1 MNDEKFD
8 ESMPIIDE
16 DGLENIGIALTA
28 GTSFSIATQF
38 TSASLIR
45 DMTTDGSK
53 IYIMGRI
60 GSSGSLQNIR
70 RYTLSGTYESD
81 GNVTVPNPP
90 RPSGVPSTSNFDG
103 LYGPAYYNNN
113 FYFIA
118 YWLFIDTRTG
128 SVQIHQTLERYNT
141 SFVHQQH
148 VTLVGIPPG
157 ASVES
162 FSIYSNRIYVK
173 YTDNTTVLEIRNLS
187 DGNLSAGTNS
197 VSLVAE
203 GSGGGIAVT
212 STRIYVASGNSIVAY
227 NHMLARV
234 TADDTTLASGVTG
247 LDMTNSGSDI
257 YVIGRTGSRG
267 SYSFSVYPY
276 TSPNISWGP
285 VTYTEST
292 RAITAVLT
300 VTTNPGSA
308 FSATDDF
315 AVQRQSGATWVSASN
330 WTITSSGTGL
340 TRTITATPAATVNPG
355 TYRIQLK
362 EDAFGTDMPSADLF
376 TVGEPIAAINYTA
389 SWGTVSYAPLTRAIT
404 SVLTLSENPG
414 SGFSES
420 ADFQVDLKSGST
432 YSASAGWTI
441 TSSGSSTAR
450 TITATPSR
458 TVSNGTYRLTLKQN
472 AFGTGKP
479 RLNVSTSDRA
489 IGSFY
494 SATWPDQAPALASDG
509 SISMTLTLSEDPGSA
524 FSATND
530 FSVQQLSGST
540 WSTVSGWTL
549 SSTGTGLTRTIKAA
563 PPSGRP
569 SGVYRILLAED
580 AFGSDKPPAP
590 TPSPSFDT
598 GSSSRTITVPIPQS
612 SVGAIQIALKARSF
626 NVLENT
632 SQVGPD
638 FQQYLGTVYYDTGG
652 GVDVIP
658 SIAIGG
664 GSFCTTSRRVT
675 WTAYVTDAS
684 ETELTNFTVADVSV
698 NNVTSSGASITPT
711 VTVTRMP
718 ATGSSFQIQTDP
730 IPTGRAGD
738 ISVTVVANALGPDTN
753 KSVTSGCVSYDTR
766 PVAPTPIIA
775 TWQYANYC
783 STSDRVYA
791 ALRFNKA
798 ITNLDV
804 RSPSLDIQVANDRQN
819 ANLTGWT
826 LSFSGHTGSGQT
838 AALAANTNLVIEA
851 TPPANT
857 NLDVYLHVNMN
868 SVTSGTQTGPDSMVY
883 SETIPVNNVPVTPPD
898 EPPSIT
904 IDGGSYCTT
913 SRRVTWT
920 AYVTGAT
927 DTELDAFTNAD
938 TTINNV
944 TSAGTS
950 FTPTET
956 VTRMPAG
963 GSSFQIQTDPL
974 PVDKAGDMSVT
985 VAANALGAN
994 TNKSVTSSCVF
1005 YDTRPAGTPTVA
1017 TARWGTPATQTGI
1030 NAVLQGR
1037 LTFTTT
1043 TDVRGIEPGDFDVI
1057 FRDSENP
1064 PNVHVHPPAGWTIQ
1078 VSHSFTNS
1086 SRDFVDVT
1094 ATPTSTFDA
1103 AFGLRLKAT
1112 SVRSDGATMDNAPSP
1127 DPVDSVSIE
1136 FDNRE
1141 TAAPSV
1147 PQVVIGAGGF
1157 CPTSRK
1163 LTWPVSVVNASATQF
1178 AALLV
1183 DDVSITDSSMAT
1195 PALTAAVVS
1204 RGSNSLIVEIEVPTE
1219 RNGTASISIAA
1230 NALGSMTNTA
1240 VTSNTVSY
1248 DTRTTVSSTTIT
1260 YGTPVVS
1267 NTDRDIEFPMTFTDI
1282 GDGLEASDFSISATN
1297 GVWGAT
1303 LRDGTGGVQTKV
1315 LVVNNAEVFAR
1326 MGTLQVTLVE
1336 DAFINR
1342 TITGGRTSPEASYD
1356 LESTITET
1364 TVTFS
1369 NANVSNNNRTIT
1381 YTLTFSNI
1389 GAGLNTCDFS
1399 VSATNGR
1406 WNLIFEYLGNHQ
1418 VLVTIANSETVRRSG
1433 SLTITISENA
1443 FFNRVITGGRTSR
1456 SATYN
1461 FLASTAPR
1469 LTFSTYTTSTIR
1481 HGQRFTVFCNWSQS
1495 VTGFTERD
1503 LSIWDSYGGRRIE
1516 EESFIGSGRAYQ
1528 FVVTAPPSG
1537 DRMFISVRQGA
1548 VSPSNFPA
1556 NYEIRLGGGEVTPTI
1571 LNANIIS
1578 GDGMTYMP
1586 NDLYTISQSDMERP
1600 TIRTYNHNGSLRT
1613 TEQVTLGGLLENEA
1627 GQGHAIEVLDNRFVI
1642 STNRFDRF
1650 GITRASGY
1658 IEDSTTFN
1666 NLFIDV
1672 GQYNPHT
1679 SPPIPTDTAIRDL
1692 AVGGNRIF
1700 ALTSDGTFESPSYE
1714 IHIFD
1719 LLGNDIRSITVDTT
1733 TQNTKELFGVPNA
1746 IAATSRF
1753 LYLAF
1758 RTFRNPLDGTITV
1771 ADELQAYT
1779 LEGDREPSEDVKI
1792 ADFMGVANR
1801 FSIISMDWDETRQRM
1816 WLIVDQIRI
1825 ATDEAQRHFAYLP
1838 MPQRIDAAWSAIEP
1852 QTMRAGESL
1861 DLKPYA
1867 GDITQILFAP
1877 QSTVPDWVT
1886 LSNGVMSIASTGL
1899 PSTNTE
1905 ALMSFVGISSGKP
1918 AFVSFDLTL
1927 LRESPSWSDI

>member
-1 MNDEKFD
+1 MELRLTSVSSWAWPLANPNDA
-8 ESMPIIDE
+8 PIWALKGNIIVYASRGNLPR
-16 DGLENIGIALTA
+16 GL
-28 GTSFSIATQF
+28 
-38 TSASLIR
+38 
-45 DMTTDGSK
+45 
-53 IYIMGRI
+53 
-60 GSSGSLQNIR
+60 
-70 RYTLSGTYESD
+70 TLSGSPHTAENSSRISF
-81 GNVTVPNPP
+81 P
-90 RPSGVPSTSNFDG
+90 RPSSVAGNYSDHGIVGMTYHNNEWYVLVHWSITNVRRIFA
-103 LYGPAYYNNN
+103 LEKYNNN
-113 FYFIA
+113 
-118 YWLFIDTRTG
+118 W
-128 SVQIHQTLERYNT
+128 
-141 SFVHQQH
+141 VHQSH
-148 VTLVGIPPG
+148 L
-157 ASVES
+157 
-162 FSIYSNRIYVK
+162 FSIDPGGLLPFYHGFAIDGSDIYMKARLAGGGRV
-173 YTDNTTVLEIRNLS
+173 EIRNLS
-187 DGNLSAGTNS
+187 DGNLKSGFNQFTTESSGDTGRS
-197 VSLVAE
+197 VF
-203 GSGGGIAVT
+203 VT
-212 STRIYVASGNSIVAY
+212 DTRIYVPKVGSIAAYDKSGNE
-227 NHMLARV
+227 V
-234 TADDTTLASGVTG
+234 TADNTAISNYSARYGDAGGGIIGSNLYFSGFQESSPRGYRFYNYSGVPAPVTA
-247 LDMTNSGSDI
+247 
-257 YVIGRTGSRG
+257 R
-267 SYSFSVYPY
+267 
-276 TSPNISWGP
+276 WGVP
-285 VTYTEST
+285 TYTEST
-292 RAITAVLT
+292 RAITALLT
-300 VTTNPGSA
+300 LRTNPGSA
-308 FSATDDF
+308 FSLTDDF
-315 AVQRQSGATWVSASN
+315 EVQRQSGTTWSTATG
-330 WTITSSGTGL
+330 WTLSSTGTGIA
-340 TRTITATPAATVNPG
+340 RTITATPMSTVTAG
-355 TYRIQLK
+355 TYRIKLD
-362 EDAFGTDMPSADLF
+362 EDAFGTDTPASDLY
-376 TVGEPIAAINYTA
+376 TAGEPIAAHGYTA
-389 SWGTVSYAPLTRAIT
+389 SWGSVSYAPLTRAIT
-404 SVLTLSENPG
+404 AVLTLSENPG

-420 ADFQVDLKSGST
+420 ADFQVDLKSGSA
-432 YSASAGWTI
+432 YSSSTGWTI
-441 TSSGSSTAR
+441 TSSGSGATR

-458 TVSNGTYRLTLKQN
+458 TVANGTYRITLKQN

-479 RLNVSTSDRA
+479 RLDLSTGDRS
-489 IGSFY
+489 IGSYY
-494 SATWPDQAPALASDG
+494 SATWPTQSAIPDSNRAV
-509 SISMTLTLSEDPGSA
+509 SINLTLSEDPGSA
-524 FSATND
+524 FSAGVD
-530 FSVQQLSGST
+530 FRVQSLSGNT
-540 WSTVSGWTL
+540 WSTASGWIL
-549 SSTGTGLTRTIKAA
+549 SSTGSGLNRTINATPNRSVPA
-563 PPSGRP
+563 GT
-569 SGVYRILLAED
+569 YRILLRED
-580 AFGSDKPPAP
+580 AFGTDKPPADAPSASFAITGPP
-590 TPSPSFDT
+590 TGT
-598 GSSSRTITVPIPQS
+598 RTITVPIPQNS
-612 SVGAIQIALKARSF
+612 IGGIQLALKARSF
-626 NVLENT
+626 NVFENT
-632 SQVGPD
+632 SQVGPE

-675 WTAYVTDAS
+675 WTAYVTDAT
-684 ETELTNFTVADVSV
+684 ETELTAFTVADVSA
-698 NNVTSSGASITPT
+698 NNVTSVGASITPT
-711 VTVTRMP
+711 LTLTVTRMP
-718 ATGSSFQIQTDP
+718 ATGSSFQIQTNP
-730 IPTGRAGD
+730 IPVNRAGD
-738 ISVTVVANALGPDTN
+738 MSVTVVANALGANTN
-753 KSVTSGCVSYDTR
+753 KSVTSSCVAYDTR
-766 PVAPTPIIA
+766 TTVTPLIA

-791 ALRFNKA
+791 AVQFNKA

-857 NLDVYLHVNMN
+857 NRDVYLHVNAD

-883 SETIPVNNVPVTPPD
+883 SETIPVNNVPVEPPD
-898 EPPSIT
+898 EPPSIA

-927 DTELDAFTNAD
+927 DTELDSFTNAD

-950 FTPTET
+950 FTPSET

-1017 TARWGTPATQTGI
+1017 TASWGTPATQTGI

-1057 FRDSENP
+1057 FRDSESP

-1127 DPVDSVSIE
+1127 DPVDSVSID

-1178 AALLV
+1178 AALTI
-1183 DDVSITDSSMAT
+1183 DDITITDSSTAM
-1195 PALTAAVVS
+1195 PALSEAIVS

-1219 RNGTASISIAA
+1219 RNGTASIMIAA
-1230 NALGSMTNTA
+1230 NALGMSTNTA

-1326 MGTLQVTLVE
+1326 MGTLQVTLDE
-1336 DAFINR
+1336 DAFTNR
-1342 TITGGRTSPEASYD
+1342 TVTGGRTSPEASYD

-1369 NANVSNNNRTIT
+1369 NPQVSNSNRTIT

-1399 VSATNGR
+1399 VSASNGR
-1406 WNLIFEYLGNHQ
+1406 WNLTFEYLGNHQ
-1418 VLVTIANSETVRRSG
+1418 ILVTIANSETVRRSG

-1469 LTFSTYTTSTIR
+1469 LTFSTYTTSAIR
-1481 HGQRFTVFCNWSQS
+1481 HGQRFTVYCSWSQA
-1495 VTGFTERD
+1495 VTGFTQRD
-1503 LSIWDSYGGRRIE
+1503 LSIWGNYGGIRIE

-1528 FVVTAPPSG
+1528 FVVTAPQEG
-1537 DRMFISVRQGA
+1537 DRMFIAVRQGA

-1586 NDLYTISQSDMERP
+1586 DDLYTIDQTDMERP
-1600 TIRTYNHNGSLRT
+1600 TIRTYRHDGSLRT

-1733 TQNTKELFGVPNA
+1733 TQNTKELFAVPSA

-1877 QSTVPDWVT
+1877 QSTVPSWVT

-1927 LRESPSWSDI
+1927 LRESPSWSNI